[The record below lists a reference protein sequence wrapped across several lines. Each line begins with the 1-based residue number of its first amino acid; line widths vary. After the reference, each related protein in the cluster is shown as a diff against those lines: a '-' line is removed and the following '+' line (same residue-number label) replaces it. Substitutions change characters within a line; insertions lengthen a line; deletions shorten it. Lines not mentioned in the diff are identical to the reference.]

1 MTIIAIP
8 FWVNSNAFSQKRKP
22 PQQQKKTKKQNQTEK
37 EMSSLL
43 AEVLNAKD
51 IYTRGQCISI
61 PEGLETK
68 SHGKEWYFL
77 LITLDR

>member
-1 MTIIAIP
+1 
-8 FWVNSNAFSQKRKP
+8 
-22 PQQQKKTKKQNQTEK
+22 
-37 EMSSLL
+37 MSSLL

-51 IYTRGQCISI
+51 IYTCGQCISI
-61 PEGLETK
+61 PEGLEIK